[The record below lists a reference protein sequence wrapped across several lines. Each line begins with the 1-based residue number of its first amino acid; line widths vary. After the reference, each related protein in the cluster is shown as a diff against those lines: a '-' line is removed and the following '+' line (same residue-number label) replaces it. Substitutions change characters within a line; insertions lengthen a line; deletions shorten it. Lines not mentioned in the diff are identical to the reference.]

1 MASFSIKLSSP
12 AFRQEVSVQV
22 TASHRIADI
31 RTMATSLFHDPAPIS
46 QWVFHFGKVELKDSD
61 TIERVGV
68 QPGGSILVNQN
79 QADTLTI
86 PDPPQTATKPEATGS
101 IQVSKQT
108 SRKAIAFVQLP
119 SGICRTVEVA
129 EGDTPRLLLERL
141 DYAKGK
147 DDTLALHFNDTALE
161 DDVPLGNLQSEKS
174 FTVSLKAPGAS
185 NRDVYVHTECFPLT
199 KTALS

>member
-31 RTMATSLFHDPAPIS
+31 RTMTASLFHDPAPIS
-46 QWVFHFGKVELKDSD
+46 QWVFHFGKVQLKDSD

-108 SRKAIAFVQLP
+108 SRKAIALVQLP
-119 SGICRTVEVA
+119 SGTCQKVEVA
-129 EGDTPRLLLERL
+129 EGDTPRLVLERL
-141 DYAKGK
+141 NYAKGK
-147 DDTLALHFNDTALE
+147 DDTLALHLNDAELE
-161 DDVPLGNLQSEKS
+161 DDVPLVNLQSKEP
-174 FTVSLKAPGAS
+174 FTVSVRVPGS
-185 NRDVYVHTECFPLT
+185 SIKRVI
-199 KTALS
+199 